1 MNQASVES
9 KQSPSPGRRALGLR
23 SWKDSA
29 PVRKLSDYIRAN
41 RHHGIYLVL
50 RNGHPALDYR
60 PALRQ
65 GNSERWDAC
74 LAAEVLLF
82 DATDDLMKLIDRQA
96 IRLPESFTGPSRKV
110 DPHGSRQPTSSL
122 LF

>member
-1 MNQASVES
+1 MIQGE
-9 KQSPSPGRRALGLR
+9 KSPSPGRRASGLR
-23 SWKDSA
+23 HWNESA
-29 PVRKLSDYIRAN
+29 AVRKLSDFIRAN
-41 RHHGIYLVL
+41 RQHGIYLVM
-50 RNGHPALDYR
+50 RNGRPALDYR

-82 DATDDLMKLIDRQA
+82 DATDDLMKLINRNA
-96 IRLPESFTGPSRKV
+96 IKVPDSFTGPSREV
-110 DPHGSRQPTSSL
+110 DPHGSGRPTSSL